1 MKSLGTVF
9 NHLIEEA
16 RQEGELRSL
25 LIDTRREEER
35 PHVTI
40 DGKSHV
46 LGLIDEQPMLMRV
59 DDRALVNPAAVV
71 ENVTELS
78 WRLKR

>member
-1 MKSLGTVF
+1 MKNLGMMF

-25 LIDTRREEER
+25 LIDVGREEER

-46 LGLIDEQPMLMRV
+46 LGLIDDQPMLMRV
-59 DDRALVNPAAVV
+59 DDRALVNPAVV
-71 ENVTELS
+71 AQNVTELS
-78 WRLKR
+78 WKLRG